1 MNSVTQNE
9 KRNWCCRAKK
19 SLGINFQQHFHS
31 TGGGEYPEK
40 LFFGRKIEVKKAS
53 PFSSKDEIKHAE
65 RRMTSTNRH
74 HIILFHWTWRMN
86 CIYPPVR
93 KKSIVFPNDKRFE
106 LLWSDSKFSYH
117 ISIKEYTKFFAYIV
131 CLDLNLWI
139 LVKKWMKLLY
149 SHILIN
155 FFSLFVFC
163 NTDSCDPM
171 FNFPLE

>member
-1 MNSVTQNE
+1 MYSRSLCDSNLQGTN
-9 KRNWCCRAKK
+9 KRNDKESRWESFLLC
-19 SLGINFQQHFHS
+19 STNFSSFF
-31 TGGGEYPEK
+31 
-40 LFFGRKIEVKKAS
+40 LFFSI
-53 PFSSKDEIKHAE
+53 F
-65 RRMTSTNRH
+65 RMTSTNRH
-74 HIILFHWTWRMN
+74 HIILFYWTWRTN
-86 CIYPPVR
+86 CIYPLVR
-93 KKSIVFPNDKRFE
+93 KKSIVFPDDRRFE